1 MISIWQVITSEVGTE
16 NYHITDKETAKIS
29 LQIKM
34 TYHKAKCITNSF
46 FFGNSR
52 HGYSEAKEV

>member
-46 FFGNSR
+46 FFWQ
-52 HGYSEAKEV
+52 